1 MEARFVLL
9 FFLEMDPYIKVN
21 VSFLLSG
28 APSRQVVK
36 NIKLRFQ
43 TMSAIFCLP
52 LLLSQLA
59 ADTTKV
65 LLYFLALKTAL

>member
-21 VSFLLSG
+21 VFFLLSG

-36 NIKLRFQ
+36 NIKLSFY

-59 ADTTKV
+59 GDTLQECYQGTS
-65 LLYFLALKTAL
+65 ARSH